1 MGLAVFA
8 VIVLISLVAGVAV
21 QVLGAPQS
29 RYDFLIVGGTAIFG
43 AVFASN
49 SFPDSTVFATIT
61 NFGPTVDGFYLIPGI
76 AFGLIVAVV
85 AYVGTRANYTSS
97 LDLA

>member
-1 MGLAVFA
+1 MGLAAFA
-8 VIVLISLVAGVAV
+8 VIALVSLVVGFAV
-21 QVLGAPQS
+21 QVLGAPKS

-49 SFPDSTVFATIT
+49 TFPGSAVFGVFKD
-61 NFGPTVDGFYLIPGI
+61 FGPSADGFYLIPGI

-85 AYVGTRANYTSS
+85 AYVGTRANYPSP
-97 LDLA
+97 LDRA